1 MEDKNKVVYLQLN
14 NNKGKPKT
22 NNRVGIKKN
31 IIIMKKFLLL
41 FSLAS
46 ILMSA
51 SCENQPSSDAK
62 ASAQQEQI
70 AKELAAQTGMPSVK
84 NATMKKQ
91 LKMIIE
97 ECDKQNLICYAYIIP
112 EMTGRPVL
120 LGKCLG
126 YGIPYATQYTNPEK
140 ISRENQYGIATLPQA
155 DPDGLFK
162 PGGADGT
169 WLLLIDPATNE
180 PHPVFCEPKVLVTPF
195 KLF

>member
-1 MEDKNKVVYLQLN
+1 
-14 NNKGKPKT
+14 
-22 NNRVGIKKN
+22 
-31 IIIMKKFLLL
+31 MKKVFLLATMISVAL
-41 FSLAS
+41 LST
-46 ILMSA
+46 
-51 SCENQPSSDAK
+51 SCVERTQSSDQK
-62 ASAQQEQI
+62 ASAQQEQL

-97 ECDKQNLICYAYIIP
+97 ECDKQNLICYAYIVP
-112 EMTGRPVL
+112 EMTGKPVF

-140 ISRENQYGIATLPQA
+140 IARESQYGIAVLPQA

-162 PGGADGT
+162 PGSADGT
-169 WLLLIDPATNE
+169 WLLLIDSATGE

>member
-1 MEDKNKVVYLQLN
+1 MQLN
-14 NNKGKPKT
+14 NNKGNPKT
-22 NNRVGIKKN
+22 NNRVGIKKT
-31 IIIMKKFLLL
+31 IITMKKFLLL

-51 SCENQPSSDAK
+51 SCENHQPSSDAK
-62 ASAQQEQI
+62 ASAQQEQL

-97 ECDKQNLICYAYIIP
+97 ECDKQNLICYAYIVP
-112 EMTGRPVL
+112 EMSGKPVL
-120 LGKCLG
+120 LGKCMG

-140 ISRENQYGIATLPQA
+140 VVADGIDGKWGAIPQA

-162 PGGADGT
+162 PGSADGT

-195 KLF
+195 KL

>member
-1 MEDKNKVVYLQLN
+1 
-14 NNKGKPKT
+14 
-22 NNRVGIKKN
+22 
-31 IIIMKKFLLL
+31 MKKVFLLITML
-41 FSLAS
+41 SVALLS
-46 ILMSA
+46 T
-51 SCENQPSSDAK
+51 SCVEREASSDQK
-62 ASAQQEQI
+62 ASAQQEQL
-70 AKELAAQTGMPSVK
+70 ARELAAQTGMPSVK

-97 ECDKQNLICYAYIIP
+97 ECDKQNLICYAYIVP
-112 EMTGRPVL
+112 EMTGKPVL
-120 LGKCLG
+120 LGKCMG

-162 PGGADGT
+162 PASADGT
-169 WLLLIDPATNE
+169 WLLLIDPVTNE